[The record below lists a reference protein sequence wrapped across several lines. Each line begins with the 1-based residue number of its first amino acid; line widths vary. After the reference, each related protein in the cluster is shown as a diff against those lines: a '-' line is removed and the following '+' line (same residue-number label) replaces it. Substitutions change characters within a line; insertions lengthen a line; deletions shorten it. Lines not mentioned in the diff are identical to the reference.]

1 MKTVK
6 RTGIALAIALTF
18 PLALPAA
25 TAAQP
30 SLTNSKAAT
39 MTEKHGQFIAV
50 GKVVQVTFGDFAFKL
65 DFTDDKTMTFTGIG
79 EASQGI
85 PIRCSTPQWRFG
97 RRFTWFIGTN
107 RSPATT

>member
-18 PLALPAA
+18 PSHYRRYGGA
-25 TAAQP
+25 P

-50 GKVVQVTFGDFAFKL
+50 GKVV
-65 DFTDDKTMTFTGIG
+65 
-79 EASQGI
+79 
-85 PIRCSTPQWRFG
+85 R
-97 RRFTWFIGTN
+97 
-107 RSPATT
+107 

>member
-25 TAAQP
+25 MAAQP

-39 MTEKHGQFIAV
+39 MTEKHG
-50 GKVVQVTFGDFAFKL
+50 
-65 DFTDDKTMTFTGIG
+65 
-79 EASQGI
+79 
-85 PIRCSTPQWRFG
+85 
-97 RRFTWFIGTN
+97 
-107 RSPATT
+107 